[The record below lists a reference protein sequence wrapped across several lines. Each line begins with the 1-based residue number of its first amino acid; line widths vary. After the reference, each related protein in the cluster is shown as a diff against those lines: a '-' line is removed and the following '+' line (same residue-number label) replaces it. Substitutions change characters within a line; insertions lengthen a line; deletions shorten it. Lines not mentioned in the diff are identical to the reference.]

1 MAGFCLIHGAW
12 HDSSCWNGLTGP
24 LRARGHDVV
33 APDLPLD
40 DPAAG
45 FEQRAAPGVE
55 AVEALADPVVV
66 VGHSMGSAYATLIA
80 VAHPG
85 SLLVHLCPRL
95 GGFEAPPEAPA
106 TFREGLPFPPE
117 RPDGTSAWDA
127 EVAIDAIY
135 GRLSAPAARA
145 LAENLVPMAQPPD
158 PYPLPAPPDIPTA
171 LIYAADDEIFEPDWE
186 RFMARALLGVE
197 PIEIPGGHFPMA
209 EDPERLATVLDRLAS

>member
-1 MAGFCLIHGAW
+1 MAGFFLIPGSW
-12 HDSSCWNGLTGP
+12 HDSSGWNGLTGP
-24 LRARGHDVV
+24 RGARGHDVV
-33 APDLPLD
+33 APDLPRD

-45 FEQRAAPGVE
+45 FEERAAPGVE

-127 EVAIDAIY
+127 EVAIDAMY

-158 PYPLPAPPDIPTA
+158 LYPLPAPPDIPTA